1 MLPRTT
7 LEKLQSFKIPG
18 FVDALL
24 EQSKSAQYQDLT
36 FAERLT
42 LLVDEEHTRRI
53 DVKVQRLVREAKLP
67 AAATLEDVD
76 FAIERGLKK
85 SLFLELVHGSWI
97 HQGVNVIITGPTGM
111 GKTFL
116 ASAIAHSLCRKGL
129 SVRYRRTKEWVQ
141 DLLYCLER
149 SRLPQALACH
159 RRVPLLVF
167 DEWMLDHVPTHEAR
181 VLLDLID
188 SRYKR
193 ASCMFIGQLPV
204 KSWHSQFQDPT
215 LADAILD
222 RIVHNSARIELEG
235 ESVRRLKAQ
244 IPPELRGSGEDVAS
258 LR

>member
-24 EQSKSAQYQDLT
+24 EQSKSAQYQDLS

-67 AAATLEDVD
+67 GAATLEDVD
-76 FAIERGLKK
+76 FTIDRGLRK
-85 SLFLELVHGSWI
+85 SLFLELISGAWI

-116 ASAIAHSLCRKGL
+116 ASAIAHSLCRKGM
-129 SVRYRRTKEWVQ
+129 SVRYRRTREWVQ
-141 DLLYCLER
+141 DLMHCLER
-149 SRLPQALACH
+149 SRLPQALACYK
-159 RRVPLLVF
+159 RVPLLVF

-188 SRYKR
+188 SRYRKV
-193 ASCMFIGQLPV
+193 SCMFIGQLPI
-204 KSWHSQFQDPT
+204 KSWYNQFQDPT

-244 IPPELRGSGEDVAS
+244 IPPGLRGSGEDVAS